1 MIVLHDF
8 QKKIKEEIKNA
19 IIQGHKRILIQS
31 PTGSGK
37 TVIFSSIVKDADLKE
52 KKCLIITDRIE
63 LLNGTDETLIQF
75 GLKTTTV
82 ISGQKYPPIT
92 YRHVVA
98 MSQTLR
104 LRLERK
110 NWINFIN
117 SFSIIIIDEAHIQ
130 EFNIYFITHVLNHE
144 LFILGFTATPKRTK
158 KQRKLSEDY
167 TKLIIGPQIPE
178 LIRRG
183 FLVKDIYYA
192 PRHFDT
198 SGIKLNSFGD
208 YKESEMY
215 DKFNKNNLYLGVIKN
230 WNAIAKDTITIVFCV
245 NIAHS
250 INTCKSFN
258 EAGIKAKFI
267 VSGLS
272 NPIYDDD
279 MTDAQFEKFKEKKEL
294 YEEYKKAMVLYSG
307 KREDVIAEWKAGKFK
322 VLINTGIYTKGFDY
336 KPIETVIVNRATTS
350 ESLWLQMI
358 GRGSRTY
365 RGKTHFNILDFG
377 SNAERLGFYNQERE
391 WSLNGDTLN
400 SEGVAPVKECG
411 LHHGKPKNDKN
422 GNKGCGCLILT
433 SKMICDYCGYI
444 FEKDKFDIEVDLIKI
459 DYAKNDF
466 IDLERIAEERG
477 YKFAWIIRRIIGK
490 DGLKGLEEYAKFKN
504 YNIHWV
510 HRTALMY
517 SKEIEYYEQH
527 KMQNEIL
534 Q

>member
-8 QKKIKEEIKNA
+8 QKKIKEDIKEA
-19 IIQGHKRILIQS
+19 IRQNHRKILVQS

-63 LLNGTDETLIQF
+63 LLSGTDNTLIAF

-82 ISGQKYPPIT
+82 TSGQKYPPKIYT
-92 YRHVVA
+92 HCVA

-104 LRLERK
+104 LRLKRK
-110 NWINFIN
+110 VWIDFIN
-117 SFSIIIIDEAHIQ
+117 SFSIIIIDEAHVQ
-130 EFNIYFITHVLNHE
+130 EFNVYFESNVINNHM
-144 LFILGFTATPKRTK
+144 FILGFTATPKRTK
-158 KQRKLSEDY
+158 KQRKLSDDY
-167 TKLIIGPQIPE
+167 TKLIVGPQIPD
-178 LIRRG
+178 LIKRG
-183 FLVKDIYYA
+183 FLVKDVYYA
-192 PRHFDT
+192 PRYFDV

-230 WNAIAKDTITIVFCV
+230 WKTLTENTITLVFCV

-250 INTCKSFN
+250 INTCKAFN
-258 EAGIKAKFI
+258 EAGIDAKFI

-272 NPIYDDD
+272 NPIYDDA

-294 YEEYKKAMVLYSG
+294 YNEYKSAMVKYSG
-307 KREDVIAEWKAGKFK
+307 VRENIIQEWKDGKFK

-336 KPIETVIVNRATTS
+336 KQIETVIVNRATTS

-358 GRGSRTY
+358 GRGSRTFK
-365 RGKTHFNILDFG
+365 GKTHFNILDFG

-391 WSLNGDTLN
+391 WSLEQLHSN

-411 LHHGKPKNDKN
+411 LHHGKKKVDKN
-422 GNKGCGCLILT
+422 NNEGCGCLILA

-477 YKFAWIIRRIIGK
+477 YKFAWIIRRIIEK
-490 DGLKGLEEYAKFKN
+490 KGLEGLEEFAKYKN

-510 HRTALMY
+510 HRTKQMY
-517 SKEIEYYEQH
+517 SKEIEYYEEH
-527 KMQNEIL
+527 KMRNEVL
-534 Q
+534 